1 MTVADDDTSKLVDSE
16 ENYENPFRQ
25 SSVLPYRLGKK
36 GLEVLMIT
44 SMKRKRWIIPKGIV
58 EPDMTPWDSA
68 AKEALEEAGVEGD
81 VSSQKIGRYHY
92 EKWGGLCRCDVFP
105 LRVTKVHNTWLE
117 SEERDRTW
125 VSGDEAVARLRHKK
139 LKAIVRNFI
148 QQRRDRS

>member
-1 MTVADDDTSKLVDSE
+1 MTVADDDISKPVDSE

-25 SSVLPYRLGKK
+25 SSVLPYRLDKK
-36 GLEVLMIT
+36 NLEVLMIT

-81 VSSQKIGRYHY
+81 VSSHKIGRYHY
-92 EKWGGLCRCDVFP
+92 KKWGGLCRCDVYTM
-105 LRVTKVHNTWLE
+105 RVTKAHDTWLE
-117 SEERDRTW
+117 SEERDRAW
-125 VSGDEAVARLRHKK
+125 VSGDEAIARLRHKK

-148 QQRRDRS
+148 QQRRDRT

>member
-1 MTVADDDTSKLVDSE
+1 
-16 ENYENPFRQ
+16 
-25 SSVLPYRLGKK
+25 
-36 GLEVLMIT
+36 MIT

-148 QQRRDRS
+148 QPRRDRS

>member
-1 MTVADDDTSKLVDSE
+1 MTIVDDDISGLIDSE

-36 GLEVLMIT
+36 GLEVVMIT

-58 EPDMTPWDSA
+58 EPNMTPWDSA
-68 AKEALEEAGVEGD
+68 AKEAREEAGIEGD
-81 VSSQKIGRYHY
+81 ISAQKIGRYHY
-92 EKWGGLCRCDVFP
+92 EKWGGLCRCDVYTM
-105 LRVTKVHNTWLE
+105 RVTKVHDTWLE

-148 QQRRDRS
+148 EQRRDRS